1 MESRF
6 QRDSQ
11 NTTLQ
16 RDVNTHP
23 RNFFRDVK
31 IDFLRTITQE
41 LQIEA
46 RNRRLLSPENVAEEF
61 RNETL
66 AHRQSYP
73 RLHDLRVFEVRRAVL
88 TVAVDGK

>member
-1 MESRF
+1 MKSRF

-31 IDFLRTITQE
+31 IDFLRTTTQE

-73 RLHDLRVFEVRRAVL
+73 RLHDLRVFAVRRAVL
-88 TVAVDGK
+88 TVACRW